1 MTSPATSR
9 LHRSI
14 ATRLRWSYL
23 LSSTLPLVV
32 VGALLLYLNLD
43 SEQRRVYAEQR
54 SAAQRVARDV
64 GRYVGDLRRDLDAFT
79 LRVRPAVDD
88 ETLIEAAKNL
98 QARAFPDL
106 VEISV
111 IERDLSE
118 RLRVVRL
125 QSASAD
131 RLRSYA
137 DDAVVA
143 QVLRSGGVEYSPI
156 GADQRGSPTFTLVIP
171 VRNDAG
177 AVIGALRAVIAASP
191 IADELRAARLDSASS
206 FYLLS
211 QASNQYLSD
220 SGQPDN
226 TAPPQITRLLT
237 AGAETGAYIGASGQ
251 EVVGAVIPVL
261 IGEGRERTNWVVV
274 AERPAGSAFASVRR
288 SAVLLTA
295 LVGVVGLLALLW
307 ALRQARRLLAPIEA
321 LRQGAAALGSG
332 RLDHRIG
339 QIADDELGDVAHAFN
354 QMAGHLQESL
364 VEIAQQNDRL
374 RRGLALARDIQVG
387 LLPDRPPWSG
397 DTIDVSARSIPA
409 YEVGGDFYTY
419 LALSEGRVAV
429 AIGDISGKGIGA
441 ALLMALTASTV
452 ESQGRQLEH
461 PAQVLQALNQV
472 LAPRLRANHM
482 NAALLFAVFDP
493 HRATLRVANAGMIAP
508 IVISYTG
515 NRFIDVGGLPVGAFA
530 GASYIEEELHLAPD
544 DTLLLVSDG
553 VVEAHSPSG
562 ELFGFERLEALIA
575 DVRPGDVRTL
585 VERVLSAVQE
595 HMNGAEQHDDITIV
609 AVRPQVRAPSPNGDK
624 GQAIDYAII

>member
-1 MTSPATSR
+1 
-9 LHRSI
+9 
-14 ATRLRWSYL
+14 
-23 LSSTLPLVV
+23 
-32 VGALLLYLNLD
+32 
-43 SEQRRVYAEQR
+43 
-54 SAAQRVARDV
+54 
-64 GRYVGDLRRDLDAFT
+64 
-79 LRVRPAVDD
+79 
-88 ETLIEAAKNL
+88 
-98 QARAFPDL
+98 
-106 VEISV
+106 
-111 IERDLSE
+111 
-118 RLRVVRL
+118 
-125 QSASAD
+125 
-131 RLRSYA
+131 
-137 DDAVVA
+137 
-143 QVLRSGGVEYSPI
+143 
-156 GADQRGSPTFTLVIP
+156 
-171 VRNDAG
+171 
-177 AVIGALRAVIAASP
+177 
-191 IADELRAARLDSASS
+191 
-206 FYLLS
+206 
-211 QASNQYLSD
+211 
-220 SGQPDN
+220 
-226 TAPPQITRLLT
+226 
-237 AGAETGAYIGASGQ
+237 
-251 EVVGAVIPVL
+251 
-261 IGEGRERTNWVVV
+261 
-274 AERPAGSAFASVRR
+274 
-288 SAVLLTA
+288 
-295 LVGVVGLLALLW
+295 
-307 ALRQARRLLAPIEA
+307 
-321 LRQGAAALGSG
+321 
-332 RLDHRIG
+332 
-339 QIADDELGDVAHAFN
+339 
-354 QMAGHLQESL
+354 MAGHLQESL